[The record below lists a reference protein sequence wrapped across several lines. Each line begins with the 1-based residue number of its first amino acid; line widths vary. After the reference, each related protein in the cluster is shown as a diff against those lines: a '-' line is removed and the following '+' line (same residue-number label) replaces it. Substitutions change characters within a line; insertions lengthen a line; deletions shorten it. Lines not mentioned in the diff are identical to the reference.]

1 MPGRVLILLKNP
13 RDRLLRWLTYFRR
26 GHNAYLVFLVSFANF
41 VVIQY
46 RLLIE
51 YIPAL
56 KIIFTSLTAFVIA
69 FFLVY
74 IPLAITI
81 GWYDYKKFAVP
92 MERRLG
98 ALVNPWN
105 RDISKALI
113 LIAQGRNDE
122 AVKLLEKW
130 TK

>member
-1 MPGRVLILLKNP
+1 MFGRVLILLKNP

-46 RLLIE
+46 RLLIQ
-51 YIPAL
+51 YVPAL
-56 KIIFTSLTAFVIA
+56 KMIFTSLTAFVIA

-81 GWYDYKKFAVP
+81 GWYDYKKFAVL

-98 ALVNPWN
+98 ALANPRN
-105 RDISKALI
+105 RDISKALM
-113 LIAQGRNDE
+113 LIAQGEMMRMSSYLR
-122 AVKLLEKW
+122 K
-130 TK
+130 

>member
-13 RDRLLRWLTYFRR
+13 RDRLLRWMTYFRR
-26 GHNAYLVFLVSFANF
+26 EHNAYLVFLVSFANF

-74 IPLAITI
+74 IPLAIAI

-92 MERRLG
+92 MERRIG

-105 RDISKALI
+105 RDLSKALI
-113 LIAQGRNDE
+113 LIAQGKNEE
-122 AVKLLEKW
+122 AIKLLEKW
-130 TK
+130 CS

>member
-1 MPGRVLILLKNP
+1 MLGRVLILLKNP
-13 RDRLLRWLTYFRR
+13 RDRLLRWMTYFRR

-69 FFLVY
+69 FFLIY
-74 IPLAITI
+74 IPLAIAI

-113 LIAQGRNDE
+113 LIAQGKNEE
-122 AVKLLEKW
+122 AIKLLEKW
-130 TK
+130 CS

>member
-1 MPGRVLILLKNP
+1 MSGRFLILLKNP

-56 KIIFTSLTAFVIA
+56 KLSLIH
-69 FFLVY
+69 
-74 IPLAITI
+74 
-81 GWYDYKKFAVP
+81 
-92 MERRLG
+92 
-98 ALVNPWN
+98 
-105 RDISKALI
+105 ISEPT
-113 LIAQGRNDE
+113 RPY
-122 AVKLLEKW
+122 
-130 TK
+130 